1 MEGVMEGIGAN
12 KEGIEV
18 RREGWRLSVS
28 DAYLEGVKREG
39 RRKRRRERNHLQP
52 HWIYIL
58 RVVIILDIQF
68 FLMFCC

>member
-1 MEGVMEGIGAN
+1 MERVMEGIGAN

-18 RREGWRLSVS
+18 RREGWGLSVS
-28 DAYLEGVKREG
+28 DACLEGVKREG